1 MYLTTAEK
9 CMTTMLQCGY
19 ADLDLLDNLYS
30 ELGEECADEET
41 ILSESPSLNDIIYEL
56 YSAVQDNMVEYLRN
70 FVNGT
75 ADSEEDTIEDYVET
89 EYCEETEEERKRIH
103 DRITRAVEENIEKLE
118 NSSPYANCSNSSF
131 DSDLDQ
137 VVNWE
142 YSLHDNAIN
151 LIKYWVKNLD
161 E

>member
-75 ADSEEDTIEDYVET
+75 ADSEEDTIDDYVET

-151 LIKYWVKNLD
+151 LIKYWVENLD

>member
-41 ILSESPSLNDIIYEL
+41 ILSEHPSLNDIIYEL
-56 YSAVQDNMVEYLRN
+56 YSAVQYNMVEYLRN

-75 ADSEEDTIEDYVET
+75 ADSEEDTIDDYVET

-103 DRITRAVEENIEKLE
+103 DRITRAVEENIQKLE